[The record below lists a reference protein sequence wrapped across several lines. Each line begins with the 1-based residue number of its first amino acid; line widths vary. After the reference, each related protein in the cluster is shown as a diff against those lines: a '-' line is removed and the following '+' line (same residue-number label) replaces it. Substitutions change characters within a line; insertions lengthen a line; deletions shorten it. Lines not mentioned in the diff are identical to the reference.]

1 MNKSVN
7 EVCSGYAD
15 DENQYFLTHND
26 HYSLDQQTRRA
37 LVDFLQGLL
46 QLNPLNRW
54 TPMQAR
60 YHPFITGEPF
70 TEPYVPEVH
79 MKAAMKLHQQQQQQQ
94 QSSTEANE
102 ISGSQASSS
111 SASGGGSHHADNHV
125 HALEAAAMAAT
136 SKRSRAQS
144 MGVPQ
149 APSPIQELTTRQH
162 RHRRSQGNLIGVLPP
177 EAPGAGGTS
186 DSSSVEKHTVFAN
199 GDPQQQT
206 ASVERKVKIAA
217 QVKVRYG
224 SRDSLCM
231 PDQVHRGNKGDGRDD
246 ALLQQQHQRPAG
258 RLSHAGE
265 AAGGLLMMR
274 QQDKASSSQGVAA
287 AIKRRAIL

>member
-1 MNKSVN
+1 MST
-7 EVCSGYAD
+7 SPPPPI
-15 DENQYFLTHND
+15 
-26 HYSLDQQTRRA
+26 DQQVRRA

-54 TPMQAR
+54 TPIQAR

-94 QSSTEANE
+94 ATSTAEMNE

-111 SASGGGSHHADNHV
+111 STSGGGHADNHV
-125 HALEAAAMAAT
+125 QALEAAAMAAT

-162 RHRRSQGNLIGVLPP
+162 RHRRSQGNLVGVLPP
-177 EAPGAGGTS
+177 EAPAGGAVTGCGPTS
-186 DSSSVEKHTVFAN
+186 DSSSVEKHTVYAN
-199 GDPQQQT
+199 GVSGDPQQQQ
-206 ASVERKVKIAA
+206 AAVERKVKIAA

-231 PDQVHRGNKGDGRDD
+231 PDQVHRGGKGGGGDD
-246 ALLQQQHQRPAG
+246 ALLQQQRPAG

-274 QQDKASSSQGVAA
+274 QQQEKASSSQGVAA

>member
-1 MNKSVN
+1 
-7 EVCSGYAD
+7 
-15 DENQYFLTHND
+15 
-26 HYSLDQQTRRA
+26 
-37 LVDFLQGLL
+37 
-46 QLNPLNRW
+46 
-54 TPMQAR
+54 
-60 YHPFITGEPF
+60 
-70 TEPYVPEVH
+70 

-94 QSSTEANE
+94 ATTTTEMNE

-111 SASGGGSHHADNHV
+111 STSGGHADNHV
-125 HALEAAAMAAT
+125 QALEVAAKAAT

-162 RHRRSQGNLIGVLPP
+162 RHRRSQGNLVGVLPP
-177 EAPGAGGTS
+177 EAPAGVVTGGGTTS
-186 DSSSVEKHTVFAN
+186 DSSSVEKHTVYAN
-199 GDPQQQT
+199 GVSGDPQQQ
-206 ASVERKVKIAA
+206 AAVERKVKIAA

-231 PDQVHRGNKGDGRDD
+231 PDQVHRGGKGGGGDD
-246 ALLQQQHQRPAG
+246 ALLQQQRPAG

-274 QQDKASSSQGVAA
+274 QQEKASSSQGVAA

>member
-125 HALEAAAMAAT
+125 QALEAAAMAAT

-162 RHRRSQGNLIGVLPP
+162 RQ
-177 EAPGAGGTS
+177 
-186 DSSSVEKHTVFAN
+186 
-199 GDPQQQT
+199 
-206 ASVERKVKIAA
+206 KV
-217 QVKVRYG
+217 V
-224 SRDSLCM
+224 
-231 PDQVHRGNKGDGRDD
+231 
-246 ALLQQQHQRPAG
+246 
-258 RLSHAGE
+258 
-265 AAGGLLMMR
+265 
-274 QQDKASSSQGVAA
+274 
-287 AIKRRAIL
+287 

>member
-1 MNKSVN
+1 MRIIH
-7 EVCSGYAD
+7 
-15 DENQYFLTHND
+15 THI
-26 HYSLDQQTRRA
+26 DQQIRRA

-54 TPMQAR
+54 TPIQAR

-79 MKAAMKLHQQQQQQQ
+79 MKAAMKLQQQQQQQQ
-94 QSSTEANE
+94 QSTTSEMNE
-102 ISGSQASSS
+102 ISGSQGSSS
-111 SASGGGSHHADNHV
+111 STSGHADGNHV
-125 HALEAAAMAAT
+125 QALEAAAMAAT

-162 RHRRSQGNLIGVLPP
+162 RHRRSQGNLVGVLPP
-177 EAPGAGGTS
+177 EAPGVAVTGGTTS
-186 DSSSVEKHTVFAN
+186 DSSSVEKHTVYAN
-199 GDPQQQT
+199 GVSGGDPQQQQ
-206 ASVERKVKIAA
+206 AAVERKVKIAA

-231 PDQVHRGNKGDGRDD
+231 PDQVHRGGKGGDD
-246 ALLQQQHQRPAG
+246 ALLQQQRPAG

-274 QQDKASSSQGVAA
+274 QQEKASSSQGVAA